1 MGYITKDIAT
11 ITEPKIVSLAG
22 SPNFVQ
28 FASKAAAKTY
38 IDVDIKVVVTP
49 ATPTPAV
56 RSVLRVYEANGT
68 LHEFH
73 GTTDPEEVGGSVF
86 FISADVTDTAE
97 NLRQALV
104 ANAWL
109 DANFEVR
116 IASVW
121 TGAAVANGDTI
132 NIKGKGAGEDF
143 RLNVTAP
150 NNVANSAYVI
160 TWASNTSNDGDTIK
174 GNASTVEIELD
185 VYENPD
191 VFLGA
196 DDRPINEEKLG
207 SKTVTLQKT
216 YAGSPVWFDLNGLFS
231 KYGGYNL
238 PTSGWFNTGTVQA
251 FRFIA
256 KVRAVNSFNFY
267 QSSALY
273 VVNGFT
279 RLTQPVDMSEYV
291 YGSGTFKLL
300 SAAPELPYVRG
311 QKAYLNFLYSDPQRG
326 QASPTYPQIT
336 IGYAVYSRAGNYLGT
351 VQRQAT
357 TGASLFVVNSAR
369 LELDAVLDLY
379 ANAGEIRVGLM
390 QNGAI
395 ISSQLVFRILPDCLH
410 DLREFTFLNKW
421 GGWEVFNFDADE
433 KQDIKRSAETYY
445 KTTTP
450 TSTGGPEHV
459 YSVDV
464 EDTFTVEGAPVR
476 DEVAEWLKEL
486 AASHVILDAQGRQIL
501 IEDFTL
507 SIAAGSENMQVPTIK
522 YRLNDTYTNE

>member
-191 VFLGA
+191 VFLGE
-196 DDRPINEEKLG
+196 DDRPIDEAKLG
-207 SKTVTLQKT
+207 VKTVTLQKT

-231 KYGGYNL
+231 KYGGYNI
-238 PTSGWFNTGTVQA
+238 PSASGWFDTGTVQA

-256 KVRAVNSFNFY
+256 KVRAINSFNFY
-267 QSSALY
+267 QSNALFTL
-273 VVNGFT
+273 NGFT
-279 RLTQPVDMSEYV
+279 RLTQPVDLSEYIM
-291 YGSGTFKLL
+291 GENIIKLL
-300 SAAPELPYVRG
+300 SNAPDGQPYVSG
-311 QKAYLNFLYSDPQRG
+311 QKAYLNFIYSGPR
-326 QASPTYPQIT
+326 
-336 IGYAVYSRAGNYLGT
+336 
-351 VQRQAT
+351 
-357 TGASLFVVNSAR
+357 TGAYISVRYNAFSRSGKFLGSIQKHDIADTSLYVVNTVR
-369 LELDAVLDLY
+369 LVLDDIL
-379 ANAGEIRVGLM
+379 AIFPSAGEIRVGLIR
-390 QNGAI
+390 NGAAL
-395 ISSQLVFRILPDCLH
+395 SYETSYRIMPECLH
-410 DLREFTFLNKW
+410 DLREFTFLNKL
-421 GGWEVFNFDADE
+421 GGWDVFNFDADE

-464 EDTFTVEGAPVR
+464 EDTFTIEGAPVR

-501 IEDFTL
+501 IEDFML